1 VNVPTTS
8 ADHSPVAVLF
18 DIDGTLV
25 DSNYAH
31 VSAWMQAFVAAGH
44 PVDAW
49 RIHRVIGMD
58 SSMLLAELLGD
69 DADRFGDEV
78 KERHQEYY
86 ADAAP
91 LLHVLNGARE
101 LLRDLAERG
110 ARVVL
115 ATSAPQDELARLRDL
130 LDVEEVISAV
140 TSSEDVETAKPR
152 PDVLRVALDKG
163 GVTAE
168 RSVMVGDAVWDAE
181 ASKQAGI
188 AFVGVLTGGISA
200 AELEDAGADE
210 VWTSV
215 ADLHAHLDDSVL
227 GRLLR

>member
-115 ATSAPQDELARLRDL
+115 ATSAPQDELARLQAPTGRTVVRTPDVGVAQAL
-130 LDVEEVISAV
+130 LDGR
-140 TSSEDVETAKPR
+140 SERYGADRLLVRGVDAAALNAE
-152 PDVLRVALDKG
+152 LVAG
-163 GVTAE
+163 GVRVRELGPE
-168 RSVMVGDAVWDAE
+168 RRTLEQV
-181 ASKQAGI
+181 
-188 AFVGVLTGGISA
+188 VLA
-200 AELEDAGADE
+200 ATDPERPGYGA
-210 VWTSV
+210 
-215 ADLHAHLDDSVL
+215 A
-227 GRLLR
+227 